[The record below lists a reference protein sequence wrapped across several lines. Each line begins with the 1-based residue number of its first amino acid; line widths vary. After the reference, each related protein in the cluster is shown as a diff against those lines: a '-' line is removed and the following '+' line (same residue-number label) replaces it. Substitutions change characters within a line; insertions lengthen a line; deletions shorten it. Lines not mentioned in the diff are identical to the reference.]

1 MTMTNEEIVRDYRQA
16 AQPAKQIAVLADLN
30 QCSRQEIAQILKDAG
45 EKLPGWYSKK
55 EKKAAKNDT
64 AAESRDDTA
73 AKAATTCSENR
84 EPGRDISELRGEALR
99 VIRALL
105 KLELDAKTFYDRA
118 FGVVLLEE
126 RLEGKGWT

>member
-45 EKLPGWYSKK
+45 EELPGWYKK

-73 AKAATTCSENR
+73 AKAAQPCSENR
-84 EPGRDISELRGEALR
+84 EPERGVSKLRGEALR
-99 VIRALL
+99 VIRELL
-105 KLELDAKTFYDRA
+105 ESELDTQTIYDRA
-118 FGVVLLEE
+118 YGVILLEK
-126 RLEGKGWT
+126 RLEGK